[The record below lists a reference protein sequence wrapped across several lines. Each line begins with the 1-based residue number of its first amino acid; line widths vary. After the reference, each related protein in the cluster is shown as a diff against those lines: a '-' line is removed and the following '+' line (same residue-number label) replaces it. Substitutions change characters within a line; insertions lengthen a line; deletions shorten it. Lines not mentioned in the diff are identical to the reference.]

1 MKKLTLADKLAKKS
15 FMSEKFRQSWSGH
28 MQAFGPILE
37 PAFVED
43 YQSLTH
49 LCAALNLISN
59 RKLEQALKKLQLL
72 QKRVETDADK
82 AAWLFC
88 MGLVFD
94 MAGVKDAM
102 VDFYQQAAAVGHRFY
117 LPYLKVAKAAHMDGA
132 FDVAAENYEMGI
144 SCLREMEQKGQVLMI
159 LASAYSNYASV
170 LTMMHRFEEAHA
182 MLDASMDAMPVLPG
196 RSGTHGVLFAAEGN
210 WAVSDAAMEA
220 LAAENPMLFEHTKKV
235 VEEIRQG
242 KHPQFFVQEIA
253 QEQIDAFWAW
263 FAENEG
269 AVAGCLAADAYA
281 EAFALVQPRLRELF
295 PFMERDL
302 DIAFQP
308 VEEGIRLI
316 FADYY
321 AVGLRDGYEKLI
333 AACPANLENPWIFEI
348 EH

>member
-1 MKKLTLADKLAKKS
+1 MKKMTLADKLAKKS
-15 FMSEKFRQSWSGH
+15 FMSEKFQQSWSGH

-37 PAFVED
+37 PAFAED

-72 QKRVETDADK
+72 QKRCETDADK

-132 FDVAAENYEMGI
+132 FDVAAQNYEMGI
-144 SCLREMEQKGQVLMI
+144 SCLAEMKQEGQVPMI

-170 LTMMHRFEEAHA
+170 LTMMHRFEEAHSA
-182 MLDASMDAMPVLPG
+182 LDASMDAMPVLPG

-210 WAVSDAAMEA
+210 WTVADAAMEA
-220 LAAENPMLFEHTKKV
+220 LKSETPMLFEQTEKV
-235 VEEIRQG
+235 VEEIRKG
-242 KHPQFFVQEIA
+242 KHPQFFVQEINEEDLA
-253 QEQIDAFWAW
+253 AFWAW
-263 FAENEG
+263 FVENEG
-269 AVAGCLAADAYA
+269 AVAGCLAANAYT
-281 EAFALVQPRLRELF
+281 EAFGLVQPQLRALF

-302 DIAFQP
+302 DSAFQP

-333 AACPANLENPWIFEI
+333 AACPADLENPWIFEI